1 MSEVSLRLLFLALR
15 RFLFP
20 DRRLV
25 LRQLVAEVVDYARYE
40 EYHFSD
46 VLRALAQYTREE
58 SSIDPDTQETRSNVA
73 SLIETAAIEA
83 ETEGRQL
90 P

>member
-25 LRQLVAEVVDYARYE
+25 LRQLVTEVVDYARYE
-40 EYHFSD
+40 DYHFSD
-46 VLRALAQYTREE
+46 VLRALAVYTKEE
-58 SSIDPDTQETRSNVA
+58 SSFDPDTEETRLNV
-73 SLIETAAIEA
+73 SSLLIEAANQA
-83 ETEGRQL
+83 EVKGREL